1 MSGEKT
7 VAKAKPPTISQRQ
20 AMRSAHK
27 PMSGWLILHI
37 ETMEPKNPT
46 CAKLSPK
53 LTLSRGNSGANIVA

>member
-1 MSGEKT
+1 MSGEKM

>member
-1 MSGEKT
+1 MSGEKMVVT
-7 VAKAKPPTISQRQ
+7 AKPPTISQRQ

-27 PMSGWLILHI
+27 PMRGWLILHI

-53 LTLSRGNSGANIVA
+53 LALSRGKSGANIVA

>member
-1 MSGEKT
+1 M
-7 VAKAKPPTISQRQ
+7 VANAKPPTISQRQ

-27 PMSGWLILHI
+27 PMRGWLILHI

-53 LTLSRGNSGANIVA
+53 LALSRGKSGANIVA